1 MKTKRCGPL
10 RQRAKA
16 YVPASARETRGRLAA
31 ALGPVS
37 GDDAAP
43 SWAAQTTSA
52 ETMEDVGQWL
62 KTEIRF
68 LEEGSAVIKLMNRVQ
83 SSRVLLRGLTPT
95 SLQAHTLPRRP
106 SLPLLLDG
114 DVDED
119 TVADWKKEFF
129 GDDEADDDEK
139 KDDEDED
146 EGEDEEEDE
155 DAKLERENAEAE
167 AAALVEA
174 EEKRKADEAAAERKR
189 LQRSRSLL
197 LSPTEV
203 DARALRALTEPRS
216 IQEQADEAQVPKKLA
231 YARPEREIFVSPR
244 KPMSAVVF
252 TK

>member
-1 MKTKRCGPL
+1 
-10 RQRAKA
+10 
-16 YVPASARETRGRLAA
+16 
-31 ALGPVS
+31 
-37 GDDAAP
+37 
-43 SWAAQTTSA
+43 
-52 ETMEDVGQWL
+52 MEDVGQWL

-95 SLQAHTLPRRP
+95 SLQAHALPRRP

-155 DAKLERENAEAE
+155 DAKLERETAEAE

-174 EEKRKADEAAAERKR
+174 EEKRKADEDAAERKR

-231 YARPEREIFVSPR
+231 YARPERRNLRLREETDVSRRLYEIATSRGRGARRDPPQALQR
-244 KPMSAVVF
+244 I
-252 TK
+252 